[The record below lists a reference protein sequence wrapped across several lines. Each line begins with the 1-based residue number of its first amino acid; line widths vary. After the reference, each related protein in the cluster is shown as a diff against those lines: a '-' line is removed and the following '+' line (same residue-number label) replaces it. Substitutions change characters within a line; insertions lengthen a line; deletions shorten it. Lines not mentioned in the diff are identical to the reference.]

1 MNTLDEILRVLGVIV
16 QALGALAF
24 GVAGGWFT
32 LKAFKSLEG
41 DWRLR
46 GIVYG
51 VFFAFV
57 AWLSRF
63 TSPGAMGAFLLG
75 VSGAFI
81 YWGMIGKKKSDEG
94 ESE

>member
-1 MNTLDEILRVLGVIV
+1 MNTLDEVLRVLGVIV

-24 GVAGGWFT
+24 GVAGGWF
-32 LKAFKSLEG
+32 EE

-63 TSPGAMGAFLLG
+63 TSPGALGAFLLG

-81 YWGMIGKKKSDEG
+81 YWGMIGKKKADEE